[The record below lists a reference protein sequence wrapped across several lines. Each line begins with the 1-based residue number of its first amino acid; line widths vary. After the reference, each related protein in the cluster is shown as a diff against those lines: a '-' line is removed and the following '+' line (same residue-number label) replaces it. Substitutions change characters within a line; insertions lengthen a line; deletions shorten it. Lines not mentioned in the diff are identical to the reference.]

1 MLVFTPQSFN
11 LSLTMGAA
19 IFAAQ
24 EYIMRKLF
32 VMILA
37 LTATLSTLAQ
47 ETPATSL
54 EPTPKKKKVYDL
66 SKRASDHFMFQI
78 GLNSWLGAPDSIAN
92 KISGLQRSANLYL
105 MLDRPF
111 KGNQQL
117 SIAAG
122 IGIGVSNIY
131 FEKMNVDIGSDN
143 PVLRFIN
150 TDSTNNYK
158 KYKVTTAFLEA
169 PLELRFA
176 KNPSTPNKTFKAAVG
191 VKFGTLVNA
200 HTKGKNLRNSS
211 GNTINTRTDKVLSK
225 NYFSSTRLAATARVG
240 YGNFTLF
247 GAYNL
252 TDIFKAGVAADIKGL
267 QMGLTI
273 SGL

>member
-1 MLVFTPQSFN
+1 
-11 LSLTMGAA
+11 
-19 IFAAQ
+19 
-24 EYIMRKLF
+24 MRKLF

-37 LTATLSTLAQ
+37 FTATLSTLAQ
-47 ETPATSL
+47 QTPATSL
-54 EPTPKKKKVYDL
+54 EPIPKKKKEYDL
-66 SKRASDHFMFQI
+66 SKRAADHFMFQI
-78 GLNSWLGAPDSIAN
+78 GFNSWLGAPDSIAN
-92 KISGLQRSANLYL
+92 KISGLQRSANVYI

-122 IGIGVSNIY
+122 IGIGMSNIY
-131 FEKMNVDIGSDN
+131 FEKMNVDIGSTN
-143 PVLRFIN
+143 PVLPFIN

-169 PLELRFA
+169 PLELRYT
-176 KNPSTPNKTFKAAVG
+176 KNPSMPNKTLKAAVG
-191 VKFGTLVNA
+191 IKFGTLLNA

-211 GNTINTRTDKVLSK
+211 GNSINTRTDKVLSK
-225 NYFSSTRLAATARVG
+225 NYFNSTRLAATARVG

-247 GAYNL
+247 GAYGL
-252 TDIFKAGVAADIKGL
+252 TGIFKDGVAANMNSL
-267 QMGLTI
+267 QIGLTI